1 MPIAMPPKR
10 INANNNLIASKCEGM
25 VFRRLMPQ
33 KSEEQY
39 VEKIRK
45 TVRFWDAWK
54 SWVLAGSVIMLI
66 VLTAFLN
73 WLFSLFT
80 TPDPSGLIP
89 DENYS
94 RTWML
99 FAFIFGIQFGMWVY
113 EWIDYLVKACLG
125 GYRAERLLLAMHD
138 AEDDNQQGKADD

>member
-10 INANNNLIASKCEGM
+10 INANNNLIASKGEGM

-66 VLTAFLN
+66 VLAAFLN
-73 WLFSLFT
+73 WLFFIIY
-80 TPDPSGLIP
+80 D
-89 DENYS
+89 S
-94 RTWML
+94 RS
-99 FAFIFGIQFGMWVY
+99 
-113 EWIDYLVKACLG
+113 
-125 GYRAERLLLAMHD
+125 ERPHT
-138 AEDDNQQGKADD
+138 